1 MMNIPGLT
9 KDHVA
14 SHLQVGFYM
23 HLKLSAYLKYSCQAC
38 FQSKIVINV
47 VFLCMAINI
56 ISIICAWQ
64 KYRFDLKKSNEVAVQ
79 QNEMQLPN
87 SIQSTEPI
95 DWFNPEGWTSQPD
108 ESILESVSVQSQNQQ
123 QGGGSLHVLPPPLDG
138 FRIQTDWCN
147 MNF

>member
-1 MMNIPGLT
+1 MNIPGLT

-56 ISIICAWQ
+56 ISIICDWQ
-64 KYRFDLKKSNEVAVQ
+64 KYRLNLKKSNKEVVQ
-79 QNEMQLPN
+79 QDEMSLPN
-87 SIQSTEPI
+87 CI
-95 DWFNPEGWTSQPD
+95 
-108 ESILESVSVQSQNQQ
+108 ESRGRV
-123 QGGGSLHVLPPPLDG
+123 GPFGRFDLDR
-138 FRIQTDWCN
+138 FWRN
-147 MNF
+147 